1 MKDET
6 KIIQMGESIYNM
18 LDSYIDSRKAMD
30 ELMPGTRDNQYNYT
44 ITIGDSRRI
53 GFNWAITKIM
63 NKREDVIMLAYSR
76 SQMCHLNKELKNK
89 NVIMYDRIQGID
101 FENKIVIIDCAD
113 AIEFNFDLNDFY
125 KTKKPLCII
134 MNKINTVKMP
144 VSNSQKIDLIN
155 ILLGLVDLS
164 ISKNDDLKLV
174 TYKNKGKVQVRID
187 YDDLK

>member
-6 KIIQMGESIYNM
+6 KIIQMGESIYHM

-30 ELMPGTRDNQYNYT
+30 ELMPETRDNQYNYT

-76 SQMCHLNKELKNK
+76 SQMDHINKDLKNK
-89 NVIMYDRIQGID
+89 NAILYHDIHGID
-101 FENKIVIIDCAD
+101 FENKIVIIDCLD
-113 AIEFNFDLNDFY
+113 TIEFNFDLNNFY
-125 KTKKPLCII
+125 KTKKPLCVI
-134 MNKINTVKMP
+134 MNKINTTKIP
-144 VSNSQKIDLIN
+144 TSNSQKVDLIN
-155 ILLGLVDLS
+155 MLLSLVDLG
-164 ISKNDDLKLV
+164 ISKENNLKLV
-174 TYKNKGKVQVRID
+174 TYKHKGKVQVRID